1 MNKSSHPD
9 PAEQARLPRPTPAPD
24 GAKQP
29 LSERPPSV
37 SSFEEILP
45 FRTDAELRER
55 YLNFFGGLRL
65 GKLLEDFDLS
75 AGRTAYNHAQGWER
89 GLTIVTAACDRIDLL
104 DELRSDR
111 DLRVRASVNWTGR
124 SSMEVGL
131 QVASEEGN
139 GGWQAVA
146 RAYFI
151 MVARQG
157 ETSAA
162 VNPLVPQTD
171 EEHRRFQEGEQRQQQ
186 RRAMAQNNYLKH
198 TPTAEES
205 VRLHRLFLRTKHQ
218 QITGVPM
225 HETQRQATLLMHPQ
239 SRNIHNKIFGGYLM
253 RQAFEL
259 AWNITYL
266 HCRCPPQFVCMDH
279 MYFFQPVEIGAILSF
294 TGFVI
299 HTDGLHLVIEVTT
312 EVIHPQTGRTQ
323 TTNICYFTFSALD
336 DFGQPQAVPMVI
348 PHTYEEGL
356 RYLDGAKRLRLGEEL
371 RRAKGVRSASKS
383 ETP

>member
-1 MNKSSHPD
+1 MSQSSHPD
-9 PAEQARLPRPTPAPD
+9 PSEQARHPRPAPAPD
-24 GAKQP
+24 GANLP
-29 LSERPPSV
+29 LKPRSPSA

-45 FRTDAELRER
+45 FRADAELRDR

-65 GKLLEDFDLS
+65 GKLLEDFDLT
-75 AGRTAYNHAQGWER
+75 AGRTAYNHAEGWER

-104 DELRSDR
+104 GELHSDR

-131 QVASEEGN
+131 QVASEDNN
-139 GGWQAVA
+139 GGWNSVA

-157 ETSAA
+157 AKAVA
-162 VNPLVPQTD
+162 VNPLAPETEKD
-171 EEHRRFQEGEQRQQQ
+171 HRRFQEGEQRQQQ
-186 RRAMAQNNYLKH
+186 RRAMAQNSYLKD

-205 VRLHRLFLRTKHQ
+205 MRLHGLFLRSKHQ
-218 QITGVPM
+218 EISGVPM

-266 HCRCPPQFVCMDH
+266 HCRRPPQFVCMDH
-279 MYFFQPVEIGAILSF
+279 MYFFQPVEISSILSF
-294 TGFVI
+294 TGLVI

-312 EVIHPQTGRTQ
+312 EVIHPQTGSTQ

-336 DFGQPQAVPMVI
+336 EAGQPQPVPLVL

-371 RRAKGVRSASKS
+371 RRAKGMGPLDES
-383 ETP
+383 T